1 MFPHGP
7 AKGDVQSVLDY
18 DRGNHLSVYIDTG
31 ILVKSYVFEE
41 DSPEAI
47 AIIEAAGDPLIFS
60 HVHGIEIPNAI
71 RLKRFRGEITKAEEA
86 AAIRVFQSDIDA
98 GRLARP
104 DYDLAEVFIQ
114 AERLSAKHAGD
125 IGSRSLD
132 VLHVAAALQCG
143 CASLASFD
151 ERQRKIAIL
160 AGLKL
165 LPAKRTK
172 S

>member
-1 MFPHGP
+1 M
-7 AKGDVQSVLDY
+7 
-18 DRGNHLSVYIDTG
+18 SVYIDTG

-47 AIIEAAGDPLIFS
+47 AIIEAAGDPVIFS

-71 RLKRFRGEITKAEEA
+71 RLKRFRGEITKAEET
-86 AAIRVFQSDIDA
+86 AAIRVFRADIDA

-104 DYDLAEVFIQ
+104 EYDLAEVFIQ
-114 AERLSAKHAGD
+114 AERLSAKYSGE

-132 VLHVAAALQCG
+132 VLHVAAALLCG

-151 ERQRKIAIL
+151 ERERKIAVL

-165 LPAKRTK
+165 LPAKRKK

>member
-1 MFPHGP
+1 M
-7 AKGDVQSVLDY
+7 
-18 DRGNHLSVYIDTG
+18 SVYIDTG

-47 AIIEAAGDPLIFS
+47 AIIEAAGDPLAFS
-60 HVHGIEIPNAI
+60 HIHELEIPNAI
-71 RLKRFRGEITKAEEA
+71 RLKRFRGEITKSEEA
-86 AAIRVFQSDIDA
+86 AAIRVFRADVDA
-98 GRLARP
+98 GRLARRE
-104 DYDLAEVFIQ
+104 YDLAEVFIK
-114 AERLSAKHAGD
+114 AERLSAQYSGE

-151 ERQRKIAIL
+151 ERQRKLAVL

-165 LPAKRTK
+165 IPAKRK
-172 S
+172 RRLHLGA

>member
-1 MFPHGP
+1 M
-7 AKGDVQSVLDY
+7 
-18 DRGNHLSVYIDTG
+18 SVYIDTA
-31 ILVKSYVFEE
+31 LVLKSYVFEA

-60 HVHGIEIPNAI
+60 HLHAIEIPNAI

-86 AAIRVFQSDIDA
+86 AAIRVFRADVDA

-104 DYDLAEVFIQ
+104 DYDLAEVFIR
-114 AERLSAKHAGD
+114 AERLSAKHSGD

-132 VLHVAAALQCG
+132 VLHVAAALECG
-143 CASLASFD
+143 CTGFASFD
-151 ERQRKIAIL
+151 ERERKIAAL
-160 AGLKL
+160 AGLKVT
-165 LPAKRTK
+165 PAKRKK

>member
-1 MFPHGP
+1 M
-7 AKGDVQSVLDY
+7 
-18 DRGNHLSVYIDTG
+18 SVYIDTG
-31 ILVKSYVFEE
+31 ILVKSYVLEE

-47 AIIEAAGDPLIFS
+47 AIIEAAGDPLIFT

-86 AAIRVFQSDIDA
+86 AAIRVFRSDIDA

-104 DYDLAEVFIQ
+104 DYELAEVFIQ
-114 AERLSAKHAGD
+114 AERLSAKHSGD

-132 VLHVAAALQCG
+132 VLHVAAALRCG
-143 CASLASFD
+143 CASMASFD
-151 ERQRKIAIL
+151 ERQRKIAVL

-165 LPAKRTK
+165 LPAKRK
-172 S
+172 KP